1 MLLKSWN
8 VNVSGKDAAGL
19 GRVRQLC
26 RTVKELIVRLN
37 DLTVQSR

>member
-26 RTVKELIVRLN
+26 RAVVNTKEN
-37 DLTVQSR
+37 